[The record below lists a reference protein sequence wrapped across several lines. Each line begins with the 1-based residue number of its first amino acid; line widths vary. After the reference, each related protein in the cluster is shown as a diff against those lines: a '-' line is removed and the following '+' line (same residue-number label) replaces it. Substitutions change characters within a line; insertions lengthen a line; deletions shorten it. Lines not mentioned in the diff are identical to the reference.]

1 MNQVLPH
8 QPTWS
13 ARLSVHLA
21 QINDQ
26 TKLTFQKH
34 SGPLRVQKHFPQA
47 DGSCHIYILHPPG
60 GLVGGDSLS
69 VEIIAAANTHTVV
82 TSPSAGKAYRC
93 AENAL
98 DQSVVQVID
107 VGEKAHLEW
116 LPQETIFF
124 EGAKAKIDNRVSLHT
139 SSSYLG
145 WEIQTLGRRAS
156 GENFSQGS
164 IEQTSQIWRDEK
176 RCHRERLQ
184 VSDANR
190 HSAWGL
196 NGASVLGTLV
206 AIPKEDQQ
214 IGTESAIL
222 ALRTLLPEPCW
233 GVTLRGCTVLVRY
246 LGDCAENCR
255 AGFEQ
260 ARLLLID
267 SAIFNGSTEG
277 YEPRIWKT

>member
-1 MNQVLPH
+1 MIPH

-47 DGSCHIYILHPPG
+47 DCSCHIYILHPPG
-60 GLVGGDSLS
+60 GLVGGDSLF
-69 VEIIAAANTHTVV
+69 VEILAAANTNTVI

-98 DQSVVQVID
+98 DQSVTQVID
-107 VGEKAHLEW
+107 IGENGHLEW

-124 EGAKAKIDNRVSLHT
+124 DGAKAKIDNRVALHP

-156 GENFSQGS
+156 GESFSHGS
-164 IEQTSQIWRDEK
+164 ITQTSQIWRSEK

-214 IGTESAIL
+214 IRTESAIQ
-222 ALRTLLPEPCW
+222 ALRELLPEPCW
-233 GVTLRGCTVLVRY
+233 GVTLRGRTVLARY
-246 LGDCAENCR
+246 LGDCAEDCR
-255 AGFEQ
+255 GGFEQ
-260 ARLLLID
+260 ARLLLIN
-267 SAIFNGSTEG
+267 SAIFNGSTDG
-277 YEPRIWKT
+277 YAPRIWKT